1 MKDTR
6 EGVGE
11 FDMQLKHVSIND
23 FTSVRDIFWKM
34 MPLKRDHLLK
44 IVRDRADECSDKKF
58 KSWNASHIDEAL
70 KVIIGASQFRA
81 HTDLWST
88 ERKGMLPPPDF
99 GRWISKD
106 RFTRILRYWAR
117 GEIGIEDTLTD
128 DPWGEVRIW
137 VNGHNSARREEI
149 RCGSALTP
157 DESMIAWTG
166 ISGPG
171 GVPHLSFLIRKP
183 EPLGI
188 EAKCVCDGS
197 SGVMMYVELQEG
209 KIRMH

>member
-58 KSWNASHIDEAL
+58 KSWNASHIL

-88 ERKGMLPPPDF
+88 ERTGMLPPPDF

-106 RFTRILRYWAR
+106 RFTRISK
-117 GEIGIEDTLTD
+117 II
-128 DPWGEVRIW
+128 II
-137 VNGHNSARREEI
+137 N
-149 RCGSALTP
+149 
-157 DESMIAWTG
+157 
-166 ISGPG
+166 
-171 GVPHLSFLIRKP
+171 
-183 EPLGI
+183 
-188 EAKCVCDGS
+188 
-197 SGVMMYVELQEG
+197 YVS
-209 KIRMH
+209 